1 MPVFSTLGA
10 LTYTKVYLGDT
21 YYWYIETTPTSSR
34 NGLNAFDVNNDN
46 IYCGGNIYN
55 PANSSVFWPNF
66 INVLNSNFSLPT
78 DPYHAFY
85 RESTGNGQVND
96 VSFDS
101 TSNLIYFVSSQA
113 ILSNLFSQESGVV
126 RTLDPITFALQNTY
140 VDLPTATNRRRT
152 PRFIETHA
160 NGTYTVAG
168 VNEETSISGDVGYIT
183 NFTGNTKNWA
193 KTLSLLGTTG
203 FEVTSNNS
211 FVLSGFT
218 GPDNHI
224 LELSGNGNNILRQYS
239 LSGFS
244 ASAPYITTDT
254 SNNIYYSIGNAT
266 ITNLG
271 KIDSTGN
278 IVWQKQMSANI
289 QTTSAMQISSLT
301 WADGNLFVS
310 GQANAPSGNLSQGL
324 PLAIMSFNANSG
336 NTNWQRRFYE
346 ANINFLTGD
355 TTIKYDN
362 DVLYVSSTQLTGT
375 DYGYMIKIPSSGI
388 ILGNGSYSNNLIY
401 QTSNVSITN
410 GNITLS
416 TGNIV
421 LSNAVST
428 AVVTSNISAN
438 TANLYTF
445 NSTRII

>member
-55 PANSSVFWPNF
+55 PANSSVFNPNF

-85 RESTGNGQVND
+85 RGTGNGQVND

-113 ILSNLFSQESGVV
+113 IVSNLFSQESGVV

-152 PRFIETHA
+152 PAFIETHA
-160 NGTYTVAG
+160 NGTYTVVG
-168 VNEETSISGDVGYIT
+168 VSQETSISGDVGYIT
-183 NFTGNTKNWA
+183 NFTGDTKNWA
-193 KTLSLLGTTG
+193 KTLSLLQTTG

-211 FVLSGFT
+211 FVLSGVT

-239 LSGFS
+239 LSGFPPG
-244 ASAPYITTDT
+244 APYFTTDT
-254 SNNIYYSIGNAT
+254 SNNIYYG
-266 ITNLG
+266 ITQH
-271 KIDSTGN
+271 SC
-278 IVWQKQMSANI
+278 VAS
-289 QTTSAMQISSLT
+289 
-301 WADGNLFVS
+301 V
-310 GQANAPSGNLSQGL
+310 
-324 PLAIMSFNANSG
+324 
-336 NTNWQRRFYE
+336 
-346 ANINFLTGD
+346 
-355 TTIKYDN
+355 
-362 DVLYVSSTQLTGT
+362 
-375 DYGYMIKIPSSGI
+375 
-388 ILGNGSYSNNLIY
+388 
-401 QTSNVSITN
+401 
-410 GNITLS
+410 
-416 TGNIV
+416 
-421 LSNAVST
+421 
-428 AVVTSNISAN
+428 
-438 TANLYTF
+438 
-445 NSTRII
+445 